1 MIHIEY
7 PSLQEVESDIKKMSD
22 AFSNKIKNLSDSE
35 SEELSSKF
43 YEFLDR
49 VGELAEKYDLDAD
62 SIKSHYK
69 AVIFLQIENGVNPP
83 N

>member
-22 AFSNKIKNLSDSE
+22 AFSNKIKKMSDSE
-35 SEELSSKF
+35 SQEFSPKF
-43 YEFLDR
+43 YGFLDQ
-49 VGELAEKYDLDAD
+49 VGEIAEKHNLDAE
-62 SIKSHYK
+62 SVKAYYK
-69 AVIFLQIENGVNPP
+69 GLIFLQIENGVNLP